1 MCGICGIIGP
11 AAPDTPARVR
21 AMMDRMA
28 HRGPDGDGVWQS
40 AEGRV
45 TLGHVRL
52 AIQDTSDAGAQPMH
66 HPADLHQTVNGEFY
80 NYPELRRS
88 FAPDTQFASDCDS
101 EILLHGYARK
111 GADFVPDLAGM
122 FAFALYDARK
132 GKVLLGRDRLG
143 IKPLYFLVHGGELI
157 FASEIKAL
165 FAAIPA
171 TDWAIDLQGL
181 TEFLT
186 YQSALG
192 GNTLFRGIR
201 QVLPG
206 HVMTVPVERPDAIR
220 SDAFWQARPTPDAD
234 ATFSGACEAFEDTF
248 QYAVRRHLLS
258 DVPVASYL
266 SAGLD
271 SASVFTSASAIA
283 RATDGHPLTAFTGR
297 FDMGSNWYDE
307 TGPAGVLASVMAAD
321 HQRVAICEADLP
333 QHLDDVIGALDE
345 PRMGMGAFS
354 QYMVA
359 RAAAEDYKVILTGHG
374 GDELFSG
381 YPVFAHAE
389 FGLTGMRRC
398 AEAPHFA
405 YFTLSDLQ
413 GRFVPELGRGLPV
426 LWSVRQQARMLGVDT
441 ASLRPW
447 EQIDTWTAPARNRHD
462 EILLTYLNAY
472 LPGLLIVEDKISM
485 AHGLEARTPILDN
498 DLIDLSLRIPGR
510 VKLQDRR
517 LKAIIRNHA
526 ASHLPQT
533 YLSQPKRGFPT
544 PLRHWLRG
552 GLAHLVRDRLAR
564 SDGHLQTLFKPDLLA
579 NVVDSYQSSWR
590 RHVRPL
596 DEIQSHRMWQLLS
609 LEAWLRIWSERYG
622 VTLRLP

>member
-1 MCGICGIIGP
+1 
-11 AAPDTPARVR
+11 
-21 AMMDRMA
+21 MDRMA

-40 AEGRV
+40 TDGRV

-66 HPADLHQTVNGEFY
+66 HPAGLHQTVNGEFY
-80 NYPELRRS
+80 NYPVLRQS
-88 FAPDTQFASDCDS
+88 FGPDAPFSSDCDS
-101 EILLHGYARK
+101 EVLLHGYARD
-111 GADFVPDLAGM
+111 GAAFVRDLAGM
-122 FAFALYDARK
+122 FAFALHDTRLD
-132 GKVLLGRDRLG
+132 KVLLGRDRLG
-143 IKPLYFLVHGGELI
+143 IKPLYYVMHGGTLI

-165 FAAIPA
+165 FAAMA
-171 TDWAIDLQGL
+171 VTDWAINAQGL

-192 GNTLFRGIR
+192 ENTLFQGIR

-206 HVMTVPVERPDAIR
+206 HLLTVPVDKPGAMQ
-220 SDAFWQARPTPDAD
+220 SDAFWNATLQPDAGM
-234 ATFSGACEAFEDTF
+234 TFSDAREAFQDVF
-248 QYAVRRHLLS
+248 QTSVERHLLS

-266 SAGLD
+266 SAGFD
-271 SASVFTSASAIA
+271 SASVFAQASKIA
-283 RATDGHPLTAFTGR
+283 RTKEGHPLAAFTGR
-297 FDMGSNWYDE
+297 FDLGNDWYDE
-307 TGPAGVLASVMAAD
+307 TGPAGTLASIMNAD
-321 HQRVAICEADLP
+321 HHRVAIGEEDLP
-333 QHLDDVIGALDE
+333 QHLDAVVTALDE

-359 RAAAEDYKVILTGHG
+359 RAAAQDYKVILTGHG

-389 FGLTGMRRC
+389 FGLTGMRRR
-398 AEAPHFA
+398 AEVPHFA
-405 YFTLSDLQ
+405 YFALSDLR
-413 GRFVPELGRGLPV
+413 GRTLPEMGRGLPV
-426 LWSVRQQARMLGVDT
+426 LWSVRQQARMLGVDPET
-441 ASLRPW
+441 LRPW
-447 EQIDTWTAPARNRHD
+447 EQLQAWTAPARSRHE

-472 LPGLLIVEDKISM
+472 LPGLLVVEDKISM

-498 DLIDLSLRIPGR
+498 DLIDLSLRIPGQI
-510 VKLQDRR
+510 KLHDRK
-517 LKAIIRNHA
+517 LKAIIRDHA

-552 GLAHLVRDRLAR
+552 GLAHIVNDRLAG
-564 SDGHLQTLFKPDLLA
+564 SDGYLQTLFDPDLLA
-579 NVVDSYQSSWR
+579 QTVRSYQSSWK

-609 LEAWLRIWSERYG
+609 LEAWLRTWSERYG